1 MQQTLSRRSAMIP
14 AGAFY
19 HPQGQPPFA
28 IAMTAPAASYSAAV
42 PMQALPT
49 AWYHATVPIMQ
60 GPPPMPRPFGVTVR
74 SVWADNLGAVR
85 LDMGYFA
92 AHARCVAVKVHYPGV
107 VVHGAGGQQ
116 DPGAEK
122 RYAVVKAN
130 VDALKPLQVGLAVC
144 TDDGRVAAWEFN
156 LSDFDPAADP
166 HAAQSL
172 LHLQSRGLNCL
183 EHRLRGIP
191 MEELAML
198 LRFSG
203 LLGNR
208 PGVSWVTHTGAYHL
222 AYLMKVINGGKP
234 LAGDMDGF
242 LGSVR
247 RSLGEDVYDVAT
259 MAADCP
265 DMPVGLEHIAGKLRL
280 PPPLST
286 NPLAGAG
293 SVLALEAFLKLK
305 PQRFRDDVTRYRGVL
320 QGLHTI

>member
-1 MQQTLSRRSAMIP
+1 MYPT
-14 AGAFY
+14 GAFHH
-19 HPQGQPPFA
+19 HPQGQPFA
-28 IAMTAPAASYSAAV
+28 VATTAPSYYAPTASHPAAV
-42 PMQALPT
+42 AMQAPPAAL
-49 AWYHATVPIMQ
+49 YRATVPITQ
-60 GPPPMPRPFGVTVR
+60 VAPRPFGVTVR
-74 SVWADNLGAVR
+74 SVWAENLGAAQI
-85 LDMGYFA
+85 DMGYFA

-107 VVHGAGGQQ
+107 VVHSTGGH
-116 DPGAEK
+116 DPVGGHAAEK

-144 TDDGRVAAWEFN
+144 TDDGRVTAWEFN

-166 HAAQSL
+166 HATQSL
-172 LHLQSRGLNCL
+172 LHLQSRGLSCF
-183 EHRLRGIP
+183 EHRHRGIP
-191 MEELAML
+191 MEELSRL

-203 LLGNR
+203 LVGNR

-247 RSLGEDVYDVAT
+247 RSLGEDVYDVAS

-265 DMPVGLEHIAGKLRL
+265 DMPVGLEHIAAKLRL
-280 PPPLST
+280 PPPVST
-286 NPLAGAG
+286 NALAGAG

-305 PQRFRDDVTRYRGVL
+305 PQTFGDNVARYRGVL